1 MVWIIFGNF
10 YGLLQL
16 VTIRFV
22 PPLPTVIGDD
32 NQMVFGQLVPLFLLV
47 LPFLAAVEAYFGM
60 DDEYCFDP
68 IAS

>member
-22 PPLPTVIGDD
+22 PPVPTVIGNDS
-32 NQMVFGQLVPLFLLV
+32 QMVFGQLVPLFLLI

-60 DDEYCFDP
+60 DYESLFD
-68 IAS
+68 ISNS